1 MVELNCF
8 VLLLFFFFAV
18 SLSFFAF
25 IFTEKVKVPQTVMN
39 RG

>member
-8 VLLLFFFFAV
+8 VVVFFFAV